1 MSGKASFFHRLR
13 PYRVDIFFL
22 LLALLPAL
30 YIAFGNPNTILDWY
44 NSDDGFLY
52 FQVAR
57 NLAAGH
63 GFTFDGINPTNGF
76 HPLWLFL
83 ITPIFA
89 FAQMN
94 LLLPLRLLLVLS
106 ALLSAACAILI
117 YRILKKFTSDWVATL
132 IGLLWIVLPRI
143 HA

>member
-1 MSGKASFFHRLR
+1 MPGQKTFFERLK
-13 PYRVDIFFL
+13 PYRVEIFLL

-44 NSDDGFLY
+44 SSDDGFLY

-76 HPLWLFL
+76 HPLLLFIL
-83 ITPIFA
+83 TPIFA
-89 FAQMN
+89 
-94 LLLPLRLLLVLS
+94 LCRTDP
-106 ALLSAACAILI
+106 LLS
-117 YRILKKFTSDWVATL
+117 
-132 IGLLWIVLPRI
+132 
-143 HA
+143 